1 VLLLQT
7 GAVAPL
13 ARQAQTDRAA
23 APERPRR
30 QRVPRIR
37 SPASSRSSY
46 SASESSGPECWRFPC
61 WPAVPPMRW
70 PTPSDGA
77 TAWPDASN
85 RKTVLLNYRYIDH
98 DRRRH
103 WVRPHRSHQRV
114 LPECSHQR
122 GRLCPIMELIMFMTV
137 NAKIMGKF
145 VISI

>member
-7 GAVAPL
+7 GAVAPH
-13 ARQAQTDRAA
+13 ARQAQTYRAA

-61 WPAVPPMRW
+61 WPTVPPMRW

-77 TAWPDASN
+77 TASN
-85 RKTVLLNYRYIDH
+85 RRTVLLNYRYIDH

-103 WVRPHRSHQRV
+103 WRRHWVRPHRSHQRV
-114 LPECSHQR
+114 LPERSHQR
-122 GRLCPIMELIMFMTV
+122 GRLCPIMGLIVSMTV